1 MPSRQ
6 GERQLRFVQPL
17 PSRQAEKPVRGVQ
30 PLPSWQAVGQLYGMH
45 PMPSRQAETGLHSV
59 QPLPPRHGE
68 TPLRSMQSLPSREAE
83 KRLRELQ
90 PLPSRQAEK
99 RLLGVQ
105 WLPPRQA
112 KECHECCE
120 GWAVSEIGVGLTLQK
135 DKKCFLS
142 SSHSC
147 FQPPTTPPP
156 LFPLKYPPPLKIVPH
171 VPLILEIRVEG
182 PVVFPDLAVYLF
194 FPEVEPQT

>member
-1 MPSRQ
+1 MFARQ
-6 GERQLRFVQPL
+6 AERQLQGVQPL
-17 PSRQAEKPVRGVQ
+17 PSRQ
-30 PLPSWQAVGQLYGMH
+30 
-45 PMPSRQAETGLHSV
+45 
-59 QPLPPRHGE
+59 GE
-68 TPLRSMQSLPSREAE
+68 TPLRSVQPLPSREAE

-90 PLPSRQAEK
+90 PLPSRQAEMQLRCVQPLHSRQAEK

>member
-1 MPSRQ
+1 MLARQ
-6 GERQLRFVQPL
+6 AERQLQGVQPL
-17 PSRQAEKPVRGVQ
+17 PSRQ
-30 PLPSWQAVGQLYGMH
+30 
-45 PMPSRQAETGLHSV
+45 
-59 QPLPPRHGE
+59 GE
-68 TPLRSMQSLPSREAE
+68 TPLRSVQPLPSREAE
-83 KRLRELQ
+83 KRLRELQPLPSRQAEMQLRCVQ

-147 FQPPTTPPP
+147 FQPLTTPPP
-156 LFPLKYPPPLKIVPH
+156 LFPLKYPPPKDRTARPTY
-171 VPLILEIRVEG
+171 PG
-182 PVVFPDLAVYLF
+182 NPC
-194 FPEVEPQT
+194 

>member
-1 MPSRQ
+1 MLARQ
-6 GERQLRFVQPL
+6 AERQLQGVQPL
-17 PSRQAEKPVRGVQ
+17 PSRQ
-30 PLPSWQAVGQLYGMH
+30 
-45 PMPSRQAETGLHSV
+45 
-59 QPLPPRHGE
+59 GE
-68 TPLRSMQSLPSREAE
+68 TPLRSVQPLPSREAE
-83 KRLRELQ
+83 KRLRELQPLPSRQAEMQLRCVQ

-156 LFPLKYPPPLKIVPH
+156 LVPLKYPPPLKIVPH

>member
-1 MPSRQ
+1 MPARQAERQLQGVQTLPSREAGTPLRSVQPLPSRQ
-6 GERQLRFVQPL
+6 GERQLRGVHPL
-17 PSRQAEKPVRGVQ
+17 PSRQEERQLRGVQ
-30 PLPSWQAVGQLYGMH
+30 P
-45 PMPSRQAETGLHSV
+45 
-59 QPLPPRHGE
+59 
-68 TPLRSMQSLPSREAE
+68 LPSREAE

>member
-1 MPSRQ
+1 MPSREAGTPLRSVQLLPSRQ
-6 GERQLRFVQPL
+6 GEKQLRGLQPLPARQADSQLRGVHPL
-17 PSRQAEKPVRGVQ
+17 PSREAENQLRGMQ
-30 PLPSWQAVGQLYGMH
+30 PLS
-45 PMPSRQAETGLHSV
+45 SRQ
-59 QPLPPRHGE
+59 
-68 TPLRSMQSLPSREAE
+68 AE